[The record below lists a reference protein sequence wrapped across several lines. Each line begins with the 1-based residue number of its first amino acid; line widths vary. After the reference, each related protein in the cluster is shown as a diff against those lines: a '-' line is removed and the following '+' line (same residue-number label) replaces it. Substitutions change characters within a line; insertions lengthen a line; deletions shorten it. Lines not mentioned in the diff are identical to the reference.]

1 VTDEPLRIIAYRF
14 SNEALELAKSF
25 VSGEGDPGAQK
36 AKAKELREHLP
47 TLSKQIPDAPE
58 ADRGEVNR
66 ALADA
71 NLDLGY
77 VLADGKVPSSI
88 RLHHFIEG
96 R

>member
-1 VTDEPLRIIAYRF
+1 VNDEPLRLIAHRF

-25 VSGEGDPGAQK
+25 VSGEGDAAAQK

-47 TLSKQIPDAPE
+47 KISAQIPSAPE
-58 ADRGEVNR
+58 VERADINR

-88 RLHHFIEG
+88 RLHHFIDG